1 VRADG
6 KPIQGAGRDDGEI
19 KEGDWISYPEGE
31 GQVIGVD
38 EDGYGVRP
46 KGLPTGTVLVPK
58 GERVRKV
65 DPPEEE

>member
-1 VRADG
+1 MAE
-6 KPIQGAGRDDGEI
+6 EI

-46 KGLPTGTVLVPK
+46 KGLRTGAVLVPK
-58 GERVRKV
+58 TTDE
-65 DPPEEE
+65 